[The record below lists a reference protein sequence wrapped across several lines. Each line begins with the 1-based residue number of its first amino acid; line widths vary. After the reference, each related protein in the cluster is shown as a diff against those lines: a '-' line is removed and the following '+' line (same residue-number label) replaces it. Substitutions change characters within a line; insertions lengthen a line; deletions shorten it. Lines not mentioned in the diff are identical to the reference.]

1 MEKQRIYFIDYI
13 KAFSI
18 SLIIIS
24 HCIGWFSINDL
35 VNRAILSI
43 HVPVFF
49 VAIGLLK
56 ALLKKD
62 EELAPFIKKR
72 SRQLLIPYL
81 WFSIYNSAVKLSMMA
96 IGVGGALSV
105 DVLKKEAI
113 DFFITGNG
121 TVWFLMT
128 LFLAESLFVWIKSYN
143 KDWMLALSALLLVG
157 VPYLLS
163 NELPILIV
171 ANRFMSAYFYIVL
184 GFFVSRL
191 MLKYKRM
198 IMPAGLLLLV
208 AWICMVYKSSWSFSF
223 FDGSFHHFIPTTITI
238 ICGGVGF
245 IFLFSLLNKHYGWL
259 EYVGKNSLI
268 LMLMHPTFLL
278 IGIYGLY
285 PRLHLHGDIQL
296 LLFSIILTIAVYGL
310 SLLCVPL
317 IHKYLPF
324 VIGEKKE
331 TGNNK

>member
-1 MEKQRIYFIDYI
+1 MEKQRIFFIDYI

-18 SLIIIS
+18 TLIIVS
-24 HCIGWFSINDL
+24 HCIGWFSVNDV
-35 VNRAILSI
+35 VNKAILSI
-43 HVPVFF
+43 HVPIFF
-49 VAIGLLK
+49 IAIGVLK
-56 ALLKKD
+56 GYLQRE
-62 EELAPFIKKR
+62 EELGAFIKKR
-72 SRQLLIPYL
+72 SRQLLIPYF

-96 IGVGGALSV
+96 IGVGGGVLSAQ
-105 DVLKKEAI
+105 VLKEEAVA
-113 DFFITGNG
+113 FFITGNG

-128 LFLAESLFVWIKSYN
+128 LLLAESLFVWIKSYN

-163 NELPILIV
+163 NEMPILIV

-184 GFFVSRL
+184 GFFVARL

-245 IFLFSLLNKHYGWL
+245 ILLFSLLNKHYGWL

-285 PRLHLHGDIQL
+285 PHLHIHSNVGF
-296 LLFSIILTIAVYGL
+296 LLFSLALIVFVYGL
-310 SLLCVPL
+310 SLLCVPI
-317 IHKYLPF
+317 IHCYFPF
-324 VIGEKKE
+324 LIGEKRVK
-331 TGNNK
+331 